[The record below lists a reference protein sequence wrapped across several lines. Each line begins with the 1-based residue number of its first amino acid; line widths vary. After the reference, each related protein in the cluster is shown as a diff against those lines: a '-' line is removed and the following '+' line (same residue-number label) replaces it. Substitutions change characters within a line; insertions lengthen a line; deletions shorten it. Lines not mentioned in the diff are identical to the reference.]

1 MSCPEHRHNYL
12 KIHGVPY
19 NSYWVYTAIYR
30 MAWFDNYCRKYIS
43 EGLSLMAV
51 DTDTQELVGL
61 AITTLCKQSP
71 EPSEGS
77 DNEKSDCYEEE
88 PRWAVMPVKFGK
100 ILDFLGHL
108 SSSVDIF
115 SR

>member
-1 MSCPEHRHNYL
+1 MPQYQFVKIL
-12 KIHGVPY
+12 KI
-19 NSYWVYTAIYR
+19 SYHNCVVLW
-30 MAWFDNYCRKYIS
+30 IS
-43 EGLSLMAV
+43 QLSVILPENQTSRDLTSIV
-51 DTDTQELVGL
+51 TE
-61 AITTLCKQSP
+61 SP